1 MQQIFRL
8 ASLFAGLSIVLG
20 IRLLPA
26 SAQIVPD
33 NTLGDERS
41 IVTPSSTTDIISGG
55 ATRGSNLFHSFA
67 DFNIL
72 SDQAVYFLGADSL
85 DRIFARVTGDGSSL
99 ILGTLGVLSSDADL
113 VLLNSNGIS
122 FGPDAS
128 LALTGSFLGTTA
140 DSIRFLDGNVLDTN
154 VAGASSILTSSV
166 PVGLGFSGSAKISVQ
181 DFGHTYVGNTFA
193 PIQEAAPQPGL
204 SILPSQTIAL
214 IAGDISF
221 NGGIVRAPN
230 SRIEL
235 AAVREGFVALDI
247 NAGFEF
253 DYENVIG
260 FGDLQL
266 SSLSLLETS
275 GFSGGSIYL
284 TGRQIDVDSGS
295 VVFNRN
301 VLGPS
306 SGQIQL
312 VASDSINITGGVPA
326 QVSGSA
332 LLSQNLGVGKGGDIL
347 VISPA
352 LTLQEGGQI
361 TTDTFSAGPAGNIS
375 IDVLGDV
382 NVLGF
387 QPSAE
392 FLFSNIS
399 TATFSDGSAGD
410 LQLLANAVRV
420 SSGAQVGSAT
430 FGSGSGGSAV
440 VNADDITL
448 DGVIPTTL
456 TPASIN
462 AAAFRT
468 GDAGRL
474 EINTDNL
481 RVLNGARVGTS
492 TVSLGDAGNT
502 VIRAGQSV
510 EVAGDFPGARNPS
523 LIDSSAN
530 LLDPSLVGTLEV
542 PFSTEGDAGSVEI
555 YTPILVVRDGGLIT
569 VQNEGP
575 GDAGVLLISAEEI
588 QLGSSSSI
596 SAATNGGSGGNIN
609 LVSDSLLVGVDS
621 QITTSAIE
629 QGEGGNISI
638 DSDAIALLDGSSI
651 SANAELGSGGQ
662 VTIAADALLQSPDS
676 SISATSEVGSAQ
688 DGVVEVQAPDE
699 APRAES
705 EIEPPA
711 IEVPQIAAVCSGGGR
726 QRGEFTVTGRG
737 GLPTSPNDIQQNY
750 SGWLSIPPDSTAIP
764 ARSSQIAEAQG
775 WLSNGDGTIRFT
787 DQATNLVN
795 ASPSRTVCVNG
806 PVSQRRTQSRTQN
819 RN

>member
-8 ASLFAGLSIVLG
+8 TFLLAGLSSILAVSS
-20 IRLLPA
+20 LPA
-26 SAQIVPD
+26 SSQVVPD
-33 NTLGDERS
+33 NTFGDERS
-41 IVTPSSTTDIISGG
+41 IITPSPTADIVSGG
-55 ATRGSNLFHSFA
+55 AARGSNLFHSF
-67 DFNIL
+67 DEFNVL
-72 SDQAVYFLGADSL
+72 SGQVVYFTGTNSL
-85 DRIFARVTGDGSSL
+85 DRIFARVTGSNSSN
-99 ILGTLGVLSSDADL
+99 ILGTLGVLNSDADL
-113 VLLNSNGIS
+113 VLLNSNGIT
-122 FGPDAS
+122 FGPNS
-128 LALTGSFLGTTA
+128 NLSLTGSFLGTTA
-140 DSIRFLDGNVLDTN
+140 DSVRFLDGNVLGS
-154 VAGASSILTSSV
+154 VAGTPPVLTNSI
-166 PVGLGFSGSAKISVQ
+166 PVGLGFSSDANISVQ
-181 DFGHTYVGNTFA
+181 SSGHTYVGNTFA
-193 PIQEAAPQPGL
+193 PIQEVSPSPGL
-204 SILPSQTIAL
+204 AVLPGQTLAL
-214 IAGDISF
+214 LAGDISF
-221 NGGIVRAPN
+221 DGGIVRAPD

-235 AAVREGFVALDI
+235 AAVREGFVT
-247 NAGFEF
+247 FELTA
-253 DYENVIG
+253 DGG
-260 FGDLQL
+260 FGYEDATAFGNLRL

-275 GFSGGSIYL
+275 GFSGGPIFL
-284 TGRQIDVDSGS
+284 TGQQIDIDGGS

-301 VLGPS
+301 ILGPS
-306 SGQIQL
+306 SGRIQL

-332 LLSQNLGVGKGGDIL
+332 LLSQNLGIGRGGDIL
-347 VISPA
+347 IFAPE

-361 TTDTFSAGPAGNIS
+361 TTDTFSSGPAGNIN
-375 IDVLGDV
+375 IDILDGVE
-382 NVLGF
+382 VLGF

-399 TATFSDGSAGD
+399 TATFSDGSAGN
-410 LQLLANAVRV
+410 LQLSASSLRV
-420 SSGAQVGSAT
+420 ADGAQVGSAT
-430 FGSGSGGSAV
+430 FGPGSGGNAV
-440 VNADDITL
+440 VNASDIVL

-474 EINTDNL
+474 EISTDNL

-510 EVAGDFPGARNPS
+510 EVAGAFPGARNPS

-542 PFSTEGDAGSVEI
+542 PFPTEGDAGSVEI
-555 YTPILVVRDGGLIT
+555 YTPTLVVRDGGLIT

-575 GDAGVLLISAEEI
+575 GDAGVLLISAEDI

-609 LVSDSLLVGVDS
+609 LMSDSLLVGIDS
-621 QITTSAIE
+621 QITTSATG

-638 DSDAIALLDGSSI
+638 DSDAISLLQDSSI
-651 SANAELGSGGQ
+651 SANAELGFGGQ
-662 VTIAADALLQSPDS
+662 VIITTDALLQSPAS
-676 SISATSEVGSAQ
+676 SISATSEVAR

-705 EIEPPA
+705 EIEPPTV
-711 IEVPQIAAVCSGGGR
+711 EVPQVTAVCAQGGR

-737 GLPTSPNDIQQNY
+737 GLPTSPNDIQQTY
-750 SGWLSIPPDSTAIP
+750 RGWTSEPVPNDTATP
-764 ARSSQIAEAQG
+764 ARSAQIAEAQG

-787 DQATNLVN
+787 DQSTNLVS
-795 ASPSRTVCVNG
+795 SPSGRTACVNG
-806 PVSQRRTQSRTQN
+806 TVSQN
-819 RN
+819 RNW

>member
-1 MQQIFRL
+1 MKQIFRL
-8 ASLFAGLSIVLG
+8 ALFFTGLSSVLV
-20 IRLLPA
+20 INSLPM

-33 NTLGDERS
+33 NTLGNERS
-41 IVTPSSTTDIISGG
+41 TVTPSPTADIISGG
-55 ATRGSNLFHSFA
+55 AARGSHLFHSFD
-67 DFNIL
+67 DFNVL
-72 SDQAVYFLGADSL
+72 PDQVVYFTGTSGL
-85 DRIFARVTGDGSSL
+85 DRIFARVTGGDSSL

-122 FGPDAS
+122 FGPDSS

-140 DSIRFLDGNVLDTN
+140 DSIQFLDGTVLDSNVSGTLPVLTN
-154 VAGASSILTSSV
+154 SV
-166 PVGLGFSGSAKISVQ
+166 PVGLGFSGGAEITVQ
-181 DFGHTYVGNTFA
+181 DSGHTYVGNTFA
-193 PIQEAAPQPGL
+193 PIQEVAPQPGL
-204 SILPSQTIAL
+204 SVLPGQTIAL
-214 IAGDISF
+214 IAGNISF
-221 NGGIVRAPN
+221 DGGIVRAPD
-230 SRIEL
+230 SQIEL
-235 AAVREGFVALDI
+235 AAVREGFVSLDTT
-247 NAGFEF
+247 AGLGF
-253 DYENVIG
+253 DYGNVIG
-260 FGDLQL
+260 FGDLQF

-275 GFSGGSIYL
+275 GFSGGPIYL
-284 TGRQIDVDSGS
+284 TGQQIDLDGGS

-301 VLGPS
+301 ILGPS
-306 SGQIQL
+306 SGKIQL

-347 VISPA
+347 VISPE

-361 TTDTFSAGPAGNIS
+361 TTDTFSAGPAGDIS

-410 LQLLANAVRV
+410 LQLSADALRV

-440 VNADDITL
+440 VNASDITL

-502 VIRAGQSV
+502 VIRARESV

-542 PFSTEGDAGSVEI
+542 PFPTEGDAGSVEI
-555 YTPILVVRDGGLIT
+555 YTPTLVVRDGGLIT

-575 GDAGVLLISAEEI
+575 GDAGVLLISAEDI

-596 SAATNGGSGGNIN
+596 SAATNGGSGGNID

-621 QITTSAIE
+621 QITTSAVG

-638 DSDAIALLDGSSI
+638 DSDAIALLDSSSI

-662 VTIAADALLQSPDS
+662 VIITADALLQSPDS
-676 SISATSEVGSAQ
+676 SISATSEVGSAR

-705 EIEPPA
+705 EIELPA
-711 IEVPQIAAVCSGGGR
+711 IAVPQVTAVCSGGGG

-737 GLPTSPNDIQQNY
+737 GLPTSPNDIQQTY
-750 SGWLSIPPDSTAIP
+750 SGWPPTPSPDDTVMP
-764 ARSSQIAEAQG
+764 ARPSQIAEAQG

-787 DQATNLVN
+787 DQSTNLVN
-795 ASPSRTVCVNG
+795 SSPQRTACVNG
-806 PVSQRRTQSRTQN
+806 PASQNRTQN
-819 RN
+819 RNS

>member
-1 MQQIFRL
+1 MKQIFRL
-8 ASLFAGLSIVLG
+8 ALLSTGLSIVLA
-20 IRLLPA
+20 IDLLPV

-33 NTLGDERS
+33 DTLGNERS
-41 IVTPSSTTDIISGG
+41 TITPSSTADIISGG
-55 ATRGSNLFHSFA
+55 AARGNNLFHSFD
-67 DFNIL
+67 DFNVL
-72 SDQAVYFLGADSL
+72 PDRVVYFIGTNSL
-85 DRIFARVTGDGSSL
+85 DRIFARVTGTNSSL
-99 ILGTLGVLSSDADL
+99 ILGTLGVLGSDADL

-122 FGPDAS
+122 FGPDSS

-140 DSIRFLDGNVLDTN
+140 DSIQFLDGTVLDSN
-154 VAGASSILTSSV
+154 VGGISPVLTSSI
-166 PVGLGFSGSAKISVQ
+166 PVGLGFSGSAEIAVK
-181 DFGHTYVGNTFA
+181 DLGHTYVGNTFA
-193 PIQEAAPQPGL
+193 PIQEVTPQPGL
-204 SILPSQTIAL
+204 SVLPGQTIGL
-214 IAGDISF
+214 IAGRISF
-221 NGGIVRAPN
+221 DGGIVRAPD
-230 SRIEL
+230 SQIEL
-235 AAVREGFVALDI
+235 AAVREGFVSLDTA
-247 NAGFEF
+247 AGLKF
-253 DYENVIG
+253 DYKNVSE
-260 FGDLQL
+260 FGNLQF

-275 GFSGGSIYL
+275 GLTGGPIYL
-284 TGRQIDVDSGS
+284 TGRQIDIDGGS

-306 SGQIQL
+306 PGEIQL
-312 VASDSINITGGVPA
+312 VASDSINITGGVPV

-332 LLSQNLGVGKGGDIL
+332 ILSQNLGIGKGGNIL
-347 VISPA
+347 IVSPE
-352 LTLQEGGQI
+352 LTLKEGGQI
-361 TTDTFSAGPAGNIS
+361 TTDTFSAGPAGDIS

-382 NVLGF
+382 SVLGF

-399 TATFSDGSAGD
+399 TATFSNGSAGD
-410 LQLLANAVRV
+410 LQLSADALRV

-430 FGSGSGGSAV
+430 FGSGSGGNAV
-440 VNADDITL
+440 VNASDIIL

-468 GDAGRL
+468 GNAGRL

-502 VIRAGQSV
+502 VIRATELV

-542 PFSTEGDAGSVEI
+542 PFPTEGDAGSVEI
-555 YTPILVVRDGGLIT
+555 YTPTLVVRDGGLIT

-575 GDAGVLLISAEEI
+575 GDAGVLLISAKDI
-588 QLGSSSSI
+588 QIASSSSI
-596 SAATNGGSGGNIN
+596 SAATNGGNGGNID
-609 LVSDSLLVGVDS
+609 LLSDSLLVGVDS
-621 QITTSAIE
+621 QITTSAVR

-638 DSDAIALLDGSSI
+638 DSNAIALLQDSSI

-662 VTIAADALLQSPDS
+662 VIISADALLQSPDS
-676 SISATSEVGSAQ
+676 TVSATSAVAQ
-688 DGVVEVQAPDE
+688 DGVVEVQAPDK

-705 EIEPPA
+705 DIDPPA
-711 IEVPQIAAVCSGGGR
+711 VEVPQVTAACAQGGR
-726 QRGEFTVTGRG
+726 QNGEFTVTGRG
-737 GLPTSPNDIQQNY
+737 GLPTSPNDIQQTY
-750 SGWLSIPPDSTAIP
+750 SGWLPAPILEDTALP
-764 ARSSQIAEAQG
+764 ARSSQITEAQA

-787 DQATNLVN
+787 DRTTNLIG
-795 ASPSRTVCVNG
+795 ASPRRAACVNG
-806 PVSQRRTQSRTQN
+806 SVSQERTQK